1 VVYIALR
8 RHGVAVLFAAIV
20 VCLGI
25 VAGCRRGVPVL
36 DTAPKPTHPDSTIS
50 GIIRGPEGTSAIA
63 GRMVEAIEVESGE
76 RQRETTSSTGGFT
89 FKLKPGKYRVELP
102 VREGERI
109 VEQPGVIDLNKSDAD
124 AHADIVLGVARTS
137 HRRAPGSSTDSG
149 LGPPIA

>member
-1 VVYIALR
+1 VYIALR
-8 RHGVAVLFAAIV
+8 RHGVAVLLAAIV

-25 VAGCRRGVPVL
+25 AAGCRRVPVL
-36 DTAPKPTHPDSTIS
+36 DTAPRPTHPDSTIR

-89 FKLKPGKYRVELP
+89 FRLKPGKYRVELP

-109 VEQPGVIDLNKSDAD
+109 VEQPGVIDLNKSDVD